1 MARKCKVPR
10 DRPRTTGT
18 EGWMLKVER
27 WALWEAGVGGKRS
40 NTLVAGV
47 RRSTRPHKGATRDV
61 SLVRHVVGEEWAC
74 VWRAIQECADGK
86 EVERVFKEEGVSRSE
101 ASNLLSS
108 VCQAIPRIS
117 LVGDSVTIRVNP
129 GVTQNDICTNHTIS
143 FPTLSTTLSTSEG
156 SSSNPA
162 FSAECLHLAGA
173 WFTFSLAR
181 IKKKKFLMIKVIYTQ
196 YKKILKIQRSI
207 KE

>member
-40 NTLVAGV
+40 NTLVPGV

-108 VCQAIPRIS
+108 VCQAIPCWWLCDNQGEPRS
-117 LVGDSVTIRVNP
+117 DPEWYLYKSHYLLPHSV
-129 GVTQNDICTNHTIS
+129 NHTINFWRFIFQPCVLCWVS
-143 FPTLSTTLSTSEG
+143 
-156 SSSNPA
+156 A
-162 FSAECLHLAGA
+162 FSR
-173 WFTFSLAR
+173 SLVYFFLSKN
-181 IKKKKFLMIKVIYTQ
+181 KKKKN
-196 YKKILKIQRSI
+196 SWW
-207 KE
+207 